1 MISLEKQN
9 KKSIQAVQLRRGLG
23 DLGVGN
29 KFTSQSLLNQR
40 NSVQGS
46 AGEHSEYG
54 QADFCPSGRG
64 WPGVSV
70 NVL

>member
-9 KKSIQAVQLRRGLG
+9 KNPLQAVLLRRGLG

-29 KFTSQSLLNQR
+29 KFAGQSLFNQR

-54 QADFCPSGRG
+54 QGDFCPGCG